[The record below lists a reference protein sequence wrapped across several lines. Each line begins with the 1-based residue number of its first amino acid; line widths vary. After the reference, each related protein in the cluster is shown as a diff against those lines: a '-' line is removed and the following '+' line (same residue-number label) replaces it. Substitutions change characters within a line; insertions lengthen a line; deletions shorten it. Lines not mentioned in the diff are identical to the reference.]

1 MTHDQREP
9 EDTDFDLLDKRLSGL
24 FQRQSISNA
33 DEAAAASIWKS
44 IHSELRLDVGNGPAA
59 EVIGVSTK
67 KDFFSY
73 RRILTLAGVA
83 LFVSVGLLVF
93 VAVKQRND
101 GTVLS
106 TVTQVERVMRRVRT
120 QNETPHEL
128 LPEERQIW
136 HQLVEQTADRIEL
149 VSSLAVGQARQP

>member
-1 MTHDQREP
+1 
-9 EDTDFDLLDKRLSGL
+9 LSGL
-24 FQRQSISNA
+24 FQRQSSSKA

-44 IHSELRLDVGNGPAA
+44 IHTELRLDVGNGPAT
-59 EVIGVSTK
+59 EVIGVSTT

-93 VAVKQRND
+93 VAVKQRSD

-106 TVTQVERVMRRVRT
+106 TVTQVERVMRRVRS
-120 QNETPHEL
+120 QDETPLEL
-128 LPEERQIW
+128 LPEERRIW